1 MRVFYADLEREWRG
15 GQSQAWLTLRGL
27 GERGH
32 EVELLAAR
40 DSPLANRVFEAG
52 ITVHQ
57 VPRFGLRVWAARAMR
72 SLIARGRFQVVHLN
86 EPHALTAAWL
96 AGTHQRLPLLLSRRI
111 GFPLQKNAVSQARYR
126 AVERFLANSKDVA
139 KSLVDSGIAGERIS
153 IVNEGVEIF
162 PLPTPEQRSNA
173 RKHWGVRENE
183 FLFGCVSVFVPEKG
197 HRHLIEALP
206 LVRALHPEVR
216 LLLAGDGACRAQLE
230 ALTKRHGQAQAV
242 LFPGFVKDVAEVYA
256 ALDAFAFPSEFEGLG
271 TALQAAMAAGLPCIS
286 TKRGALGEVVDGD
299 RTALVVERNGKEFAV
314 AILRLINDAVF
325 RKQLSEKCRNGF
337 RLDAWWKTLLVST
350 RMSSRKRRR
359 ADQARRSRAASS
371 PGTPADQIPRT
382 QNAPVRL
389 GGNKKMKRLAD
400 LLSSAKRFRTSS
412 NYCTS
417 FLSSLVPGVSLLSA
431 RRFTS
436 SYLGD

>member
-1 MRVFYADLEREWRG
+1 MRGLYADLEREWRG
-15 GQSQAWLTLRGL
+15 GQSQALLTIVGLR
-27 GERGH
+27 ERGH
-32 EVELLAAR
+32 QVELLAAR
-40 DSPLANRVFEAG
+40 DSPLANRVLEAG

-72 SLIARGRFQVVHLN
+72 SLVARGRFEVVHLN

-96 AGTHQRLPLLLSRRI
+96 AGTHKRLPLLLSRRI

-126 AVERFLANSKDVA
+126 AVERFVANSKDVA
-139 KSLVDSGIAGERIS
+139 QSLVDSGIAGERIS

-183 FLFGCVSVFVPEKG
+183 FLLGCVSVFVPEKG

-206 LVRALHPEVR
+206 LVRGLHPEVR
-216 LLLAGDGACRAQLE
+216 LLLAGDGACRAELE

-242 LFPGFVKDVAEVYA
+242 LFPGFVKDVAKVYA

-299 RTALVVERNGKEFAV
+299 RTALVVEPNGKEFGV
-314 AILRLINDAVF
+314 AILRLINDAAL
-325 RKQLSEKCRNGF
+325 RKQLSEAGRREVQERFSAGRMVENTIAVYQDV
-337 RLDAWWKTLLVST
+337 LEKT
-350 RMSSRKRRR
+350 
-359 ADQARRSRAASS
+359 
-371 PGTPADQIPRT
+371 T
-382 QNAPVRL
+382 Q
-389 GGNKKMKRLAD
+389 G
-400 LLSSAKRFRTSS
+400 
-412 NYCTS
+412 
-417 FLSSLVPGVSLLSA
+417 
-431 RRFTS
+431 
-436 SYLGD
+436 